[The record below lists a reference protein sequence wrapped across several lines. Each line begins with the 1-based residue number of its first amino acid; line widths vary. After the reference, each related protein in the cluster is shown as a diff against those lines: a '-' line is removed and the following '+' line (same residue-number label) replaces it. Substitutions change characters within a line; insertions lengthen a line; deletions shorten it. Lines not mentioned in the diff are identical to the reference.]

1 MKTAKILAIVSFFVL
16 LAPAVAQVRV
26 VKGKVPFD
34 FVVGTKTMPAG
45 EYTFAINGASALRIT
60 QMNGSEIAG
69 IAALPTAGNDNDE
82 PLLVFHRYGTHA
94 FLAEVRVG
102 EMGVSHRLYVSA
114 SELEYAKA
122 MKQDTT
128 TILAY
133 K

>member
-1 MKTAKILAIVSFFVL
+1 MKTAKVLVIVSFLVL

-26 VKGKVPFD
+26 VKGNVPFD

-45 EYTFAINGASALRIT
+45 EYTFVLNGVGALRIA

-69 IAALPTAGNDNDE
+69 IVALPVVGNDNDQ
-82 PLLVFHRYGTHA
+82 PKLLFHRYGTHA
-94 FLAEVRVG
+94 FLAEVRLG

-114 SELEYAKA
+114 SELEYAKT

-128 TILAY
+128 TILAS